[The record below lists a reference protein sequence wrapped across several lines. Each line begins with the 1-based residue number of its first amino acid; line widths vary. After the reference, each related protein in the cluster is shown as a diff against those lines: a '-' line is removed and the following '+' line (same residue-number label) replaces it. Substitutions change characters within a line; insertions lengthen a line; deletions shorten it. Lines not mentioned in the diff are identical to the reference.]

1 MELTNTELI
10 ATSELPGNPCKKE
23 NTKCSCALIIL
34 QLSKGILGFSKHEI
48 LKEFNEITLHISG
61 AMFVLLHAYSSTF

>member
-10 ATSELPGNPCKKE
+10 ATSELPGNLCKKE

-34 QLSKGILGFSKHEI
+34 QLAKGILGFSKHEI